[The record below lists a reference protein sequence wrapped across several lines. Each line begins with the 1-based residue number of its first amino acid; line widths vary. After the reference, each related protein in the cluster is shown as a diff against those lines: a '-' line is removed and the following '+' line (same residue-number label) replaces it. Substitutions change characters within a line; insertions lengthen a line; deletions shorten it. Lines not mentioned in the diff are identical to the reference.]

1 MFVTTHEEPFLL
13 PHYCG
18 IAHLLLGALVAKT
31 EDLLQVLLLQNNK
44 VLS

>member
-31 EDLLQVLLLQNNK
+31 KGPLHI
-44 VLS
+44 